1 MRRGRIERE
10 TEGGRERERG
20 EILYIHVINIF
31 IIYLFL
37 SSDSLS
43 GFKAALRHSQSF
55 QRQRSTHS
63 TSSDDWKGPPLPSYA
78 RQTSNQSDLFTVLS
92 DHFSRI
98 SIEDI
103 PVVAHPSPLPY
114 RRNND
119 ETLRDNSNNDDDG
132 QNVSIYIERERE

>member
-1 MRRGRIERE
+1 MEGE
-10 TEGGRERERG
+10 TERKRRERERYC
-20 EILYIHVINIF
+20 IYTLLHVINIF
-31 IIYLFL
+31 IIYLLFF

-43 GFKAALRHSQSF
+43 GFKVALRHSQSF

-78 RQTSNQSDLFTVLS
+78 RQTSNQSDLLTVLS
-92 DHFSRI
+92 DQFSRI

-114 RRNND
+114 RRSNND
-119 ETLRDNSNNDDDG
+119 TLRDNSNNDDG
-132 QNVSIYIERERE
+132 QNVSIYIYRGRE